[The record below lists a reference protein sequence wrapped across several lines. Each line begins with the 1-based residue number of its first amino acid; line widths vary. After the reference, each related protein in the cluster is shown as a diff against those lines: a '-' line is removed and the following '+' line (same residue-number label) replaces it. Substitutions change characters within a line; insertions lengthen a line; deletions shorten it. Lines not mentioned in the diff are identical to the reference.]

1 VPAVKAYLPFVVVG
15 LTSGSLYGLA
25 GMGLVL
31 TFKTSG
37 IFNFAHGAMAAA
49 AAFVFFDLHFM
60 HGLPWP
66 LALALC
72 VFVLGPLMGL
82 ATGALARRL
91 AGAPPVLTIVATVG
105 LLLALQ
111 GLLAWKYGGEIRN
124 VPVFL
129 PKGSVRLF
137 DTPVQ
142 YAQLVVVATGAII
155 TGLLYVFFRRGRLGI
170 AMRSVVDDPA
180 LLDLAGTPPE
190 RVRRAAWII
199 GSSFAA
205 LSGILIAPSLGLD
218 TILLT
223 LLVVQA
229 FGAAAIGAFTSLP
242 LTYAGGIGLGVAASV
257 ATKQVASHPQLSGLP
272 ATLPFLV
279 LVVALLVI
287 PRRRLLLPSAGAAAV
302 RAADPW
308 SVPAPVRR
316 AGLAVGLVAAVAVPG
331 VVGARLPVFI
341 NGAIFVLIFV
351 SLGLLVW
358 TSGQISLCHA
368 AFAAL
373 GATMFSHFTIG
384 LGLPWFVA
392 LIAAGVATVPL
403 GAVVAVPAIRLS
415 GIYLALATFGFGIVM
430 ERVVYGTGF
439 MFGGTGLR
447 AAPRPAFPGV
457 DPHSDTAFY
466 YVVLGVAVA
475 GCGLVVA
482 VSRSRLGRILR
493 ALRDSPVA
501 LTTHGVNVNATR
513 LIVFCVSAFL
523 AGVAGSL
530 FVAFTGQAGTA
541 GFGPF
546 QSLIWLAVL
555 AISGRSLVASAA
567 VAALLLAVLPA
578 YAPDGFT
585 TYQTML
591 FGALAIVVP
600 VLGTIR
606 IRLGGERVR
615 SRQRGGPVTSRMA
628 AAGPVRPAVDSSL
641 PVAAGV

>member
-1 VPAVKAYLPFVVVG
+1 VKDFLPFIVVG

-37 IFNFAHGAMAAA
+37 IFNFAHGAIAAA
-49 AAFVFFDLHFM
+49 AAFVFFDLHFT
-60 HGLPWP
+60 HGWPWP
-66 LALALC
+66 LALTLC
-72 VFVLGPLMGL
+72 VFGLGPVMGL
-82 ATGALARRL
+82 ALEALARRL
-91 AGAPPVLTIVATVG
+91 AQVPPALTIVATIG

-111 GLLAWKYGGEIRN
+111 GFLAWKYGSEIRN

-129 PKGSVRLF
+129 PRGRVVIF
-137 DTPVQ
+137 DVAVQ
-142 YAQLVVVATGAII
+142 YAQMIVVATGAVI

-180 LLDLAGTPPE
+180 LLDLAGTSPQ
-190 RVRRAAWII
+190 RVRRAAWMI
-199 GSSFAA
+199 GASFAA

-242 LTYAGGIGLGVAASV
+242 LTYVGGVALGVLASV
-257 ATKQVASHPQLSGLP
+257 ATKQVASHSQLAGLP
-272 ATLPFLV
+272 ASLPFLV
-279 LVVALLVI
+279 LFVALLVI
-287 PRRRLLLPSAGAAAV
+287 PKRRLLLSSPGAAPV
-302 RAADPW
+302 SGGEPW
-308 SVPAPVRR
+308 MVPAVLRR
-316 AGLAVGLVAAVAVPG
+316 GAAVAAIAASVAVPG

-341 NGAIFVLIFV
+341 NGAIFVLIFL

-373 GATMFSHFTIG
+373 GATMFSHFTSG

-392 LIAAGVATVPL
+392 LIAAGLATVPL
-403 GAVVAVPAIRLS
+403 GAIVAIPAIRLS
-415 GIYLALATFGFGIVM
+415 GIYLALATFGFGILM

-447 AAPRPAFPGV
+447 AAPRPSFPGV

-466 YVVLGVAVA
+466 YVVLTVAVV
-475 GCGLVVA
+475 CSLLVLTVN
-482 VSRSRLGRILR
+482 RSRLGRVLR

-513 LIVFCVSAFL
+513 LIVFCFSAFL
-523 AGVAGSL
+523 AGVGGSL
-530 FVAFTGQAGTA
+530 FVAATGQVGTA

-555 AISGRSLVASAA
+555 AVSGRSLIASAPL
-567 VAALLLAVLPA
+567 AAILLAVVPA

-591 FGALAIVVP
+591 FGGLAILVP
-600 VLGTIR
+600 LIGTT
-606 IRLGGERVR
+606 RLAGAGPRLAA
-615 SRQRGGPVTSRMA
+615 RQQGGPLQSRFP
-628 AAGPVRPAVDSSL
+628 AGTPSLAPIEAPIPAG
-641 PVAAGV
+641 AHA

>member
-1 VPAVKAYLPFVVVG
+1 MLAVKDYLPFIIVG

-49 AAFVFFDLHFM
+49 AAFVFFDLHFTHRM
-60 HGLPWP
+60 SWP
-66 LALALC
+66 LALGLC
-72 VFVLGPLMGL
+72 VFGLGPLMGL
-82 ATGALARRL
+82 AAAALARRL
-91 AGAPPVLTIVATVG
+91 AQVPPALTIVATVG

-111 GLLAWKYGGEIRN
+111 GVLAWKYGGEIRN
-124 VPVFL
+124 FPVFL
-129 PKGSVRLF
+129 PTGSVRLF

-142 YAQLVVVATGAII
+142 YAQMIVVATGAVI

-180 LLDLAGTPPE
+180 LLDLSGTSPE
-190 RVRRAAWII
+190 RVRRAAWMI

-229 FGAAAIGAFTSLP
+229 FGAAAVGAFTSLP
-242 LTYAGGIGLGVAASV
+242 LTYVGGIGLGVLASV
-257 ATKQVASHPQLSGLP
+257 ATKQVASHPQLAGLP
-272 ATLPFLV
+272 ASLPFLV
-279 LVVALLVI
+279 LFVVLLVI
-287 PRRRLLLPSAGAAAV
+287 PKRRLLLPSAGAAAV
-302 RAADPW
+302 RPADPW
-308 SVPAPVRR
+308 ALPAVARR
-316 AGLAVGLVAAVAVPG
+316 TGLAVTLIAAVAVPG

-341 NGAIFVLIFV
+341 SGGIFVLIFL

-373 GATMFSHFTIG
+373 GAAMFSHFTTG

-392 LIAAGVATVPL
+392 LIGAGIATVPL
-403 GAVVAVPAIRLS
+403 GVVVAIPAIRLS
-415 GIYLALATFGFGIVM
+415 GIYLALATFGFGILM
-430 ERVVYGTGF
+430 ERVIYGTGF

-466 YVVLGVAVA
+466 YVVLGIAVV
-475 GCGLVVA
+475 GCGLVLA

-493 ALRDSPVA
+493 ALRDSPRA

-513 LIVFCVSAFL
+513 VIVFCVSAFL

-530 FVAFTGQAGTA
+530 FVAATGQAGTA

-555 AISGRSLVASAA
+555 AISGRGLVASAP

-578 YAPDGFT
+578 YAPDGLT
-585 TYQTML
+585 TYHTML
-591 FGALAIVVP
+591 FGALAMLVP
-600 VLGTIR
+600 ILGTIR
-606 IRLGGERVR
+606 IRLVGPRLP
-615 SRQRGGPVTSRMA
+615 SRERGGPVTHRLA
-628 AAGPVRPAVDSSL
+628 ATGPARPTVDSPL
-641 PVAAGV
+641 PAGARV